1 LRNFLGLDGELDYER
16 VETVVSR
23 WSPYAGLVYFHLLL
37 DSLSRAGL
45 VA

>member
-1 LRNFLGLDGELDYER
+1 LSAFLGLDGQLDYER
-16 VETVVSR
+16 VERVVSR
-23 WSPYAGLVYFHLLL
+23 WRPFAGLVYFYLLL